1 MSDAARRGRRK
12 LLGIALLLIAG
23 RTAAGAGASPG
34 DPQEML
40 RRADASR
47 KALTQSIARVRAT
60 VVRRGKPP
68 ATQDFDLYVGEG
80 DKALC
85 VFRGGKQDGRRVLTV
100 GDRVWLIVPGASKP
114 VPVSANQRL
123 LGGASLGDILRLP
136 LAEAFSAT
144 ARPGL
149 EDAGGTSCR
158 VLDLTAKSP
167 KSPYS
172 AGVLWVGARDGLPRR
187 LRLLLPGGKLVKE
200 VKYLTY
206 EHQAGH
212 DVLKKMELQD
222 LLSRGREIG
231 TTLEFLSIERARHD
245 PSLFEPRLPPPSP

>member
-1 MSDAARRGRRK
+1 MSDAGRRRPW
-12 LLGIALLLIAG
+12 LAGIALLLLAG
-23 RTAAGAGASPG
+23 RSAAGAGAPAG

-47 KALTQSIARVRAT
+47 QALTQSIARVRAT
-60 VVRRGKPP
+60 VVRRDKPA

-80 DKALC
+80 GKALC

-114 VPVSANQRL
+114 VPLSANQRL

-136 LAEAFSAT
+136 LAEVFSAS
-144 ARPGL
+144 ARPGF
-149 EDAGGTSCR
+149 EDAGGTPCR
-158 VLDLTAKSP
+158 VLDLTAKSS

-172 AGVLWVGARDGLPRR
+172 AGVLWIGARDGLPRR

-200 VKYLTY
+200 VKYLAY
-206 EHQAGH
+206 ERQAGR

-222 LLSRGREIG
+222 LLTRGREIG
-231 TTLEFLSIERARHD
+231 TTLEFLKIERARLD
-245 PSLFEPRLPPPSP
+245 PSLFDPRPLSPPSP

>member
-1 MSDAARRGRRK
+1 MSDAVRGRRRW
-12 LLGIALLLIAG
+12 LAGIVLLLLAS
-23 RTAAGAGASPG
+23 RSAAGAGAPES
-34 DPQEML
+34 DPQAML

-47 KALTQSIARVRAT
+47 SALTQSIARVRAT
-60 VVRRGKPP
+60 VVRQGKAA

-80 DKALC
+80 GRALC

-114 VPVSANQRL
+114 IPLSANQRL

-136 LAEAFSAT
+136 LAEEFSAT
-144 ARPGL
+144 ARPGS
-149 EDAGGTSCR
+149 EDMEGTRCR

-167 KSPYS
+167 KSPYA

-187 LRLLLPGGKLVKE
+187 LRLQLSGGKLVKD
-200 VKYLTY
+200 VRYLAY
-206 EHQAGH
+206 GRQAGR

-222 LLSRGREIG
+222 LLTRGREIG
-231 TTLEFLSIERARHD
+231 TTLEFLSIEHTRPD
-245 PSLFEPRLPPPSP
+245 PSLFDPHLSH